1 MNSKGGSLIKDVD
14 NFDGGKG
21 LCQKIGKNGL
31 ICNLDAIT
39 VIVPGFVW
47 ARLFWTPKNLVPDKF
62 GPIEIQSLHENQ
74 CVAFSFF
81 AHYNGQFI

>member
-21 LCQKIGKNGL
+21 LCQKIGKNSL

-47 ARLFWTPKNLVPDKF
+47 APDFFGLQKTWSPINLDP
-62 GPIEIQSLHENQ
+62 
-74 CVAFSFF
+74 
-81 AHYNGQFI
+81 

>member
-47 ARLFWTPKNLVPDKF
+47 AADFFGLQKTWSPINLDP
-62 GPIEIQSLHENQ
+62 
-74 CVAFSFF
+74 
-81 AHYNGQFI
+81 